1 MVHPPPGDIGDVQEP
16 IDAAQIDEHAVVGDV
31 LHHSAGDL
39 PFLQAAEGRRLL
51 LLVLHLHDGAAR
63 EHDVV
68 SFLVE
73 GDDLEFVLVAAQR
86 VEILHRLRIDE
97 RPGQKRLHSSHVDR
111 ETALDSVDDAA
122 LDGLIRLICGLD
134 PIPDQHPLGFLTG
147 KDDVTAN
154 VFQPLEKDIDLV
166 AGLDLDLAAVGRHLA
181 DGQKSF

>member
-1 MVHPPPGDIGDVQEP
+1 M
-16 IDAAQIDEHAVVGDV
+16 
-31 LHHSAGDL
+31 
-39 PFLQAAEGRRLL
+39 
-51 LLVLHLHDGAAR
+51 
-63 EHDVV
+63 
-68 SFLVE
+68 
-73 GDDLEFVLVAAQR
+73 AAQR

-154 VFQPLEKDIDLV
+154 VFQPLEKDVDLV